1 MKGDWKCVALG
12 YYGALYATDSG
23 LKLTP
28 ELCAVV
34 LATVMKKV
42 VTPAIS
48 FAFFM
53 LHSCMDNWGFLVTVT
68 SGCLQ
73 GKAHYF
79 MYKYMFGWLCPVWFW
94 VRSLAM
100 ILVLWLML
108 IIFIVSYQNSPC

>member
-48 FAFFM
+48 FAFLCFI
-53 LHSCMDNWGFLVTVT
+53 HVWITGDFL
-68 SGCLQ
+68 
-73 GKAHYF
+73 
-79 MYKYMFGWLCPVWFW
+79 
-94 VRSLAM
+94 
-100 ILVLWLML
+100 
-108 IIFIVSYQNSPC
+108 